1 MLLKLK
7 IEVPITVVTVILIFS
22 EYARNRLQNL
32 ALSDKW
38 LCAVRRPNTSSEVLQ
53 ISPWQQLDKERCLF
67 AQVSLL
73 KSIYKRVGGPI

>member
-7 IEVPITVVTVILIFS
+7 IEVTITVVTVILIFS

-38 LCAVRRPNTSSEVLQ
+38 LCAVRKTQHKQRGAA
-53 ISPWQQLDKERCLF
+53 DLF
-67 AQVSLL
+67 MAAT
-73 KSIYKRVGGPI
+73 